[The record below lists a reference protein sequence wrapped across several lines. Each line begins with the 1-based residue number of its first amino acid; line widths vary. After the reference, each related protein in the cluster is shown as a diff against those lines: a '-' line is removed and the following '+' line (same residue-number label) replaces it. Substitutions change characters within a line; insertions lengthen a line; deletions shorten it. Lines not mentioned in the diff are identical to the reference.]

1 MPRNPNKIDYTGG
14 LPSGFERFTVVE
26 DPRSGG
32 NKKHHFGELLF
43 IAVSAL
49 VCGVQSFSGM
59 IEFAHLYE
67 DWLKKWIKLPHG
79 IPVPQTMTNLFAIL
93 DSKKFAKCVADHIN
107 DLYPDLA
114 KQLIAVDGKS
124 LRGSGVKTSELDHCL
139 SAWAADTGVTI
150 ALEFVQHKSNEIPA
164 IPKLLE
170 QLELRGHVVSVDAM
184 GTQTAIATQIKEQG
198 ADYLMAL
205 KGNQGALHAEV
216 IDQFHFAKTQIDR
229 GKSEKW
235 SLHKE
240 VEKSHG
246 RVTTRRVAVTNDL
259 DWMQKRVR
267 KRWNGLRSLI
277 AIDTESYNVTKQ
289 KTTKQTRF
297 YISSLDATAE
307 RFQKLIRRHWSI
319 ENGCHW
325 VLDTLFRE
333 DHS

>member
-1 MPRNPNKIDYTGG
+1 
-14 LPSGFERFTVVE
+14 
-26 DPRSGG
+26 
-32 NKKHHFGELLF
+32 
-43 IAVSAL
+43 
-49 VCGVQSFSGM
+49 
-59 IEFAHLYE
+59 
-67 DWLKKWIKLPHG
+67 
-79 IPVPQTMTNLFAIL
+79 
-93 DSKKFAKCVADHIN
+93 
-107 DLYPDLA
+107 
-114 KQLIAVDGKS
+114 
-124 LRGSGVKTSELDHCL
+124 
-139 SAWAADTGVTI
+139 
-150 ALEFVQHKSNEIPA
+150 
-164 IPKLLE
+164 
-170 QLELRGHVVSVDAM
+170 
-184 GTQTAIATQIKEQG
+184 
-198 ADYLMAL
+198 MAL